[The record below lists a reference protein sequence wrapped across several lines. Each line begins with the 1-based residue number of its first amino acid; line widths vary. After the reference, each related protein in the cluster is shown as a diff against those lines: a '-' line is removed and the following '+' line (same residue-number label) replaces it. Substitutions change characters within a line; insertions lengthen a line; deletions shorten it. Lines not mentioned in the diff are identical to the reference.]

1 MAELTTI
8 ARPYAEAVF
17 TLADGSGTLGAWS
30 AVLARLATVAEDP
43 AVAPMVGNPRITDA
57 QRVDLFLS
65 VVGDTSQDV
74 RGLVT
79 LLTEN
84 GRLGAL
90 PQVRDVFEGLK
101 NEREGTV
108 DAQIATAFA
117 LSDADLAAL
126 CAGLEKRLG
135 RKVRAQVSIDE
146 SLIGGVRI
154 AVGDEVIE
162 SSVKGRLAA
171 MRSSFALTN

>member
-1 MAELTTI
+1 M
-8 ARPYAEAVF
+8 
-17 TLADGSGTLGAWS
+17 
-30 AVLARLATVAEDP
+30 
-43 AVAPMVGNPRITDA
+43 
-57 QRVDLFLS
+57 
-65 VVGDTSQDV
+65 
-74 RGLVT
+74 
-79 LLTEN
+79 
-84 GRLGAL
+84 
-90 PQVRDVFEGLK
+90 
-101 NEREGTV
+101 